1 MFDLVEVIET
11 DDLEHA
17 VNWPG
22 GPAYIG
28 NAQLVFT
35 NDSSI
40 YRLAITEINHGLFFV
55 DFKFTRGRQS
65 IEIIKVEFIDL
76 NKVMIKDNLHMP
88 NWAFF
93 WGIAITQQYYDKN
106 YNFWEL

>member
-1 MFDLVEVIET
+1 MFDLVEIIET

-22 GPAYIG
+22 GPAHIG

-40 YRLAITEINHGLFFV
+40 YRLAITETKHGLFFV
-55 DFKFTRGRQS
+55 DFRFTRGRQS
-65 IEIIKVEFIDL
+65 IEIIKVQFIDL
-76 NKVMIKDNLHMP
+76 NKIMTVDNLHMP
-88 NWAFF
+88 NLAFF
-93 WGIAITQQYYDKN
+93 WGLAITN
-106 YNFWEL
+106 